1 MEDKKSCFLLLPFQN
16 LDKLMKFLKLI
27 QSGLLSVWKILSEG
41 IRAKLAWF
49 TGTLIALTIL
59 LLSIITVRQ
68 QTAILSESY
77 EKQAAVSKN
86 FIASLVMEIESIAQN
101 LIRIEEFK
109 SRIEKQQE
117 ELKKYQTKKLVTK
130 KKTVSVFGFKTN
142 LFGSLGTS
150 RVFKKVDTFFSVYLT
165 KDDVNVLER
174 EIRQQLREASNRN
187 ISEKE
192 WNTLVGLA
200 SSYVKNEEKYLEII
214 KQPTPEETEAKAKW
228 DLDIKNIKKEIRNQ
242 KSKLDLYI
250 AKFYADS
257 KKRKLEEL
265 GLDTKLFRIQTFPMS
280 AMIQGET
287 SLASFDTQ
295 IIDNT
300 SPLAK
305 IDRFDQMENSLVD
318 SFQKLSDDITAVD
331 ENEKQYVYEWQE
343 REIQALHSPL
353 FRHQNSTKRAFNLI
367 NVKSKLGD
375 YREVIKEDYR
385 ITNELSELIPKLRD
399 RIQFL
404 KNAKPPIPPAKDK
417 LFTSFYKSY
426 NQLIGER
433 EKIFDEVSLRYPIA
447 NKELNEKL
455 ESLRSLRDVA
465 LEDWV
470 LLKYKTDPLEYE
482 KYYQDPE
489 SREEQR
495 YRWKAI
501 RKWIVTAEQ
510 ETPTK
515 ELKKL
520 FPDGSFG
527 HSRSE
532 SEEIMWKLDGTHLL
546 ESENVPLMVLHDNF
560 SGLIRTLVD
569 RTDGIKAIKENR
581 NQIVFT
587 AITIC
592 LVAIIFAIFISGI
605 VVQKIRKIIRSAE
618 DVGQGN
624 LHVHFDDGGNDEFG
638 NLTVALNQ
646 MVSGLKEREK
656 MRGVLGSMVDPVV
669 VGEAL
674 KDLEKLK
681 QGSEKVITAFFSDIA
696 GFSTISEKLNSKE
709 LADLLNEYLSAMTLI
724 LKQHDGVLDKYIGDA
739 IVGIFNAPL
748 DVESH
753 CLKAVSASVEMRDRL
768 EVLKK
773 EWIQKKSY
781 IPEAHNMKFRIGLNM
796 GYAKVGFMGT
806 DALASYTMMGDTVN
820 LAARLEAAGKDYG
833 VCILVSEFVHDEIK
847 DHFFTRKLDT
857 VRVKGKSKPVTLY
870 EVRCKK
876 GEETE
881 EEKKF
886 VTAYE
891 SALFSYFNR
900 KFSDAKKQFE
910 SLFKATQ
917 DEASKLLLER
927 CQYYMESP
935 PELDWDGSFTR
946 TKK

>member
-1 MEDKKSCFLLLPFQN
+1 MEDKKSCFLFLAVQDF
-16 LDKLMKFLKLI
+16 DKPMKFLKLI

-86 FIASLVMEIESIAQN
+86 FIAGLVMEIESIAQN

-109 SRIEKQQE
+109 TRIEKQQE

-200 SSYVKNEEKYLEII
+200 SSYVKNEEKYLEVI

-228 DLDIKNIKKEIRNQ
+228 ELDVKNIKKEIRNQ

-305 IDRFDQMENSLVD
+305 IDSFDQMENSLVD

-331 ENEKQYVYEWQE
+331 ENEKQYVYEWQD

-367 NVKSKLGD
+367 SVKTKLGD

-404 KNAKPPIPPAKDK
+404 KNARPPIPPAKDK

-426 NQLIGER
+426 NDLIAER
-433 EKIFDEVSLRYPIA
+433 DKIYEEVSLRYPIA
-447 NKELNEKL
+447 NKELNEKID
-455 ESLRSLRDVA
+455 SLRSLRDVT

-470 LLKYKTDPLEYE
+470 LLKFKTDPLEYE
-482 KYYQDPE
+482 KYYQDPDA
-489 SREEQR
+489 REDQR
-495 YRWKAI
+495 NRWKAI
-501 RKWIVTAEQ
+501 RKWIVSAEQ

-515 ELKKL
+515 ELKRL

-546 ESENVPLMVLHDNF
+546 ESENVPLMVLRDNF

-569 RTDGIKAIKENR
+569 RTDGIQAIKENR

-592 LVAIIFAIFISGI
+592 LVAIIFAIFISGV

-748 DVESH
+748 DVENH
-753 CLKAVSASVEMRDRL
+753 CLKAVTASVEMRDKL
-768 EVLKK
+768 EELKK
-773 EWIQKKSY
+773 VWIQKNSY
-781 IPEAHNMKFRIGLNM
+781 IPEAHQMTFRIGLNL

-833 VCILVSEFVHDEIK
+833 VCILISEFVHDEIK

-881 EEKKF
+881 EDKKF

-891 SALFSYFNR
+891 TALFSYFNR
-900 KFSDAKKQFE
+900 KFSDAKTQFE
-910 SLFKATQ
+910 TLYKKTKDDAC
-917 DEASKLLLER
+917 KLLLER